1 MKTGKVT
8 KAYSLAPVHIATIK
22 ATAKDNGDSSDSAA
36 LRHILDNHCQAAKIL
51 NAYYANQ
58 VTAPEAMTAMGI
70 LLLGRLR
77 QQPAPAPGGNGGE
90 EEARS

>member
-51 NAYYANQ
+51 NAYYAGQ
-58 VTAPEAMTAMGI
+58 VTAAEAMTAMGV
-70 LLLGRLR
+70 LLLGRLG
-77 QQPAPAPGGNGGE
+77 QQPAPGDNGGE
-90 EEARS
+90 EEA